1 VERSLCGCSF
11 LEMFFL
17 QSVDGPPTQLGARS
31 FSTEF
36 PRSPSMEFMQTWDA
50 SLYAG
55 NGRFVAVLAES
66 LVEALQPR
74 AGERVLDLGCGD
86 GFLTQRIGE
95 SGAAVVGVDNSPQ
108 MIAAARER
116 GVDARLINGEAL
128 PFHGEFDAVFSNAA
142 LHWMRNHD
150 AALSGVYRAL
160 KPGGRFVA
168 ECGGQGNIAA
178 IRVALLAVLTARG
191 IPPDQIENNKFFN
204 PAEYRAKLERQ
215 GFLVEEIT
223 LIPRPTPLESGMA
236 PWLATFRRSVLEVLP
251 EAERASA
258 VEQIVALLKPVLSD
272 QQGHWSADYV
282 RLRFLARRP

>member
-1 VERSLCGCSF
+1 VE
-11 LEMFFL
+11 
-17 QSVDGPPTQLGARS
+17 GPAVLLGTHSKPGGRS
-31 FSTEF
+31 FISTEF
-36 PRSPSMEFMQTWDA
+36 TRSPSMEFMQTWDA

-55 NGRFVAVLAES
+55 NGRFVAVLAAS
-66 LVEALQPR
+66 LVETLQPR

-95 SGAAVVGVDNSPQ
+95 SGAEVVGVDSSPQ
-108 MIAAARER
+108 MIAAAKER

-142 LHWMRNHD
+142 LHWMSDHD
-150 AALSGVYRAL
+150 AVLAGVYQAL

-191 IPPDQIENNKFFN
+191 IPPGRIENNKFFN

-236 PWLATFRRSVLEVLP
+236 AWLGTFRRSVLELLP
-251 EAERASA
+251 EAERAGA

-272 QQGHWSADYV
+272 QQGHWTADYV

>member
-1 VERSLCGCSF
+1 MRIF
-11 LEMFFL
+11 LWVGMFY
-17 QSVDGPPTQLGARS
+17 
-31 FSTEF
+31 STVH
-36 PRSPSMEFMQTWDA
+36 PISPSMEDMQQTWDA

-66 LVEALQPR
+66 LVEALQPS

-95 SGAAVVGVDNSPQ
+95 SGAAVVGVDSSPQ
-108 MIAAARER
+108 MITAAKER

-142 LHWMRNHD
+142 LHWMSDHD
-150 AALSGVYRAL
+150 AVLEGVYRAL

-168 ECGGQGNIAA
+168 ECGGLGNIAA

-191 IPPDQIENNKFFN
+191 IPPDRIENNKFFS
-204 PAEYRAKLERQ
+204 PAEYRGKLEKQ

-223 LIPRPTPLESGMA
+223 LNPRPTPLESGMA
-236 PWLATFRRSVLEVLP
+236 AWLATFRRSVLELLP
-251 EAERASA
+251 EAERAGA